1 MDRLIVSVSGVRGT
15 VGGTLSPEAACQ
27 FGSAFATYLRE
38 KAGGAAAPLRVA
50 LGRDTRPS
58 GAMLARAVAAGLEGC
73 GVSVVDLGVVSTP
86 GAALMTTLLKAAGG
100 VILTASHNPQEY
112 NGIKFLQPIGTGL
125 WAQDAAGLKQIWESR
140 RFALAG
146 PLAIGQEDRELRT
159 VGFHVDAVC
168 ATADVT
174 GVAARRF
181 KVVLDAING
190 GGCAEAPMLL
200 GRLGC
205 EVATLNGEPTGIFA
219 HAPEPI
225 EENLG
230 GLCAAVRKHRAAVG
244 FALDPDAD
252 RLALVDETG
261 RFIGEEYTLA
271 LAAAYVFSRRKGV
284 LATNLVTS
292 RMVDDI
298 ASAAGGRVVRAP
310 TGEANVAAA
319 MLREGDSCI
328 LGGEGNGGVI
338 DPRVVRVRDSLVG
351 MAMVLQLMAQTGK
364 AVSELVKQLPS
375 YVMRKTKFPCP
386 LEAVPEILRAAR
398 AAFAGRPEARFNDAD
413 GLRVD
418 LPEGWLCVRG
428 SNTEPIARIIA
439 EARSEEEV
447 QSLIKPVRA
456 AADGVLR

>member
-15 VGGTLSPEAACQ
+15 VGGTLTPEVACQ
-27 FGSAFATYLRE
+27 FGCALATMLKESAGQ
-38 KAGGAAAPLRVA
+38 KPLRVV

-58 GAMLARAVAAGLEGC
+58 GAMLARAIGAGLQGC
-73 GVSVVDLGVVSTP
+73 GVGVVDLGVVSTP
-86 GAALMTTLLKAAGG
+86 GAALMTTLLKADGG

-125 WAQDAAGLKQIWESR
+125 WAQDAQRLRDIWESR

-146 PLAIGQEDRELRT
+146 ALEIGGEEREART
-159 VGFHVDAVC
+159 AGFHVDAVC
-168 ATADVT
+168 ATADVK

-181 KVVLDAING
+181 KVVLDTING
-190 GGCAEAPMLL
+190 AGCVEAPMLL

-205 EVATLNGEPTGIFA
+205 ECAHINAEATGRFA
-219 HAPEPI
+219 HTPEPI
-225 EENLG
+225 EENLT
-230 GLCAAVRKHRAAVG
+230 GLCAAVRKHRAAIG

-252 RLALVDETG
+252 RLAIVDETG
-261 RFIGEEYTLA
+261 RYIGEEYTLA
-271 LAAAYVFSRRKGV
+271 LAAFFVLSRRKGTI
-284 LATNLVTS
+284 ATNLVTS

-298 ASAAGGRVVRAP
+298 AASAGARVVRAP
-310 TGEANVAAA
+310 TGEANVAQA
-319 MLREGDSCI
+319 MIREGEACV

-338 DPRVVRVRDSLVG
+338 DPRVVKVRDSLVG

-364 AVSELVKQLPS
+364 TVSQLVRQLPA

-386 LEAVPEILRAAR
+386 LEAVGPILQAAR
-398 AAFAGRPEARFNDAD
+398 AFFAGRSEAAFNDSD

-418 LPEGWLCVRG
+418 LPEGWVCARA

-439 EARSEEEV
+439 EARDEAAV
-447 QSLIKPVRA
+447 NALIRPVREA
-456 AADGVLR
+456 AMKIIGQ